1 MSLNLDQKKAV
12 VAEVA
17 EVAAKAHSVVGA
29 DYRGLT
35 VAQMSQLRSKA
46 REDGVY
52 LRVVKNTL
60 ARRAVEGTDFECLRE
75 GLTGP
80 LMLAF
85 SLEEPGAAARVIK
98 DYAKANDKLE
108 PRFVSFAG
116 QLLPASDLER
126 LARMPTR
133 EQAISLLMATMQAPV
148 TKLAMTL
155 KEVPGKLVRTIE
167 AVRQQ
172 KEAA

>member
-17 EVAAKAHSVVGA
+17 EVAAEAHSVVGA

-46 REDGVY
+46 REGGVY

-60 ARRAVEGTDFECLRE
+60 ARRAVEGTEFECLRD

-85 SLEEPGAAARVIK
+85 SLEEPGAAARVIR
-98 DYAKANDKLE
+98 DYAKGNDKLE
-108 PRFVSFAG
+108 PRFVGFAG
-116 QLLPASDLER
+116 QVASGVRFGAPGEYADPGTGNPACSWPPCRRPLPSWR
-126 LARMPTR
+126 
-133 EQAISLLMATMQAPV
+133 
-148 TKLAMTL
+148 
-155 KEVPGKLVRTIE
+155 
-167 AVRQQ
+167 
-172 KEAA
+172 